1 MTINEATV
9 SVSFCVMF
17 VKNWKSS
24 EAVKPFLLSLF
35 VNPLLLA
42 WREMKQVVFSLIS
55 IYHIKGDIEFFWY
68 QFVILKSSRF
78 YYAPLTCFLKFNP
91 KLAICQER
99 LILRFDRTILFYS
112 PSLIFLNVLKKFI
125 KHINMS
131 LVTHISILFDIC
143 MSHSYASVHLSCII
157 WPTFA
162 ICIVPM
168 SRPPLYR

>member
-1 MTINEATV
+1 MWDSYQIKFFNRFKRGCWKPLQFVTAVTINEATV

-42 WREMKQVVFSLIS
+42 WREMKQVVFSIIS

-112 PSLIFLNVLKKFI
+112 PSLIFFKCPKEVYQAY
-125 KHINMS
+125 KHVVSDAYI
-131 LVTHISILFDIC
+131 
-143 MSHSYASVHLSCII
+143 YRI
-157 WPTFA
+157 WHVAFV
-162 ICIVPM
+162 C
-168 SRPPLYR
+168 